1 VEGVDA
7 ILVNVILA
15 SPCLLDSL
23 NVKEQKVGDA
33 KAQTTISNSVVYLPC
48 FCGGRQPVKVAVD
61 LPNLPLSTLSKLL
74 LLKLSTIEKCGLEH
88 GLAAKSKCKVLN
100 SVELGTSFT

>member
-1 VEGVDA
+1 VPQTANNNQQYTLLTLLVEGVDA
-7 ILVNVILA
+7 ILVNAIHA

-23 NVKEQKVGDA
+23 NVKEQKVRDA

-61 LPNLPLSTLSKLL
+61 LPNLPL
-74 LLKLSTIEKCGLEH
+74 
-88 GLAAKSKCKVLN
+88 
-100 SVELGTSFT
+100 